1 MVELKRSARKGVFRP
16 RFPVDQCDEHRRRG
30 SCKSCA
36 DAPLAACMKEELRH
50 GRQRNESHSVYSVY
64 LTAMGREEEAV
75 SEIRMAQ
82 ELDPLSLPINT
93 DVGFEL
99 YYSGHYEQA
108 IEQLQFVLDLNP
120 RFPLANLW
128 MGRAYQQK
136 RNSTWR
142 SPDSSKLPMPGLNGR

>member
-1 MVELKRSARKGVFRP
+1 MALRALELDATHVEPHASLGYAKLYYDWDWKGAESEFR
-16 RFPVDQCDEHRRRG
+16 E
-30 SCKSCA
+30 A
-36 DAPLAACMKEELRH
+36 IALN
-50 GRQRNESHSVYSVY
+50 RNYVTAHHWYSVY
-64 LTAMGREEEAV
+64 LTAMGREEEAL

-99 YYSGHYEQA
+99 YYSGHYDQA

>member
-1 MVELKRSARKGVFRP
+1 
-16 RFPVDQCDEHRRRG
+16 
-30 SCKSCA
+30 
-36 DAPLAACMKEELRH
+36 MKEELRH
-50 GRQRNESHSVYSVY
+50 GRQRKESHSVYSVY

-136 RNSTWR
+136 RHMQR
-142 SPDSSKLPMPGLNGR
+142 HLHARPKIAYGGVRVQIAEHQHGLGA